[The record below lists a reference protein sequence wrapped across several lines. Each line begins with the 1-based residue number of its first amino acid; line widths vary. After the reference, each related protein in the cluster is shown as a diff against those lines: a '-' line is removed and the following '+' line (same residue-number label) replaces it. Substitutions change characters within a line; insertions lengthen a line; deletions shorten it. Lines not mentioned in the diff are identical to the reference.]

1 MRIIRL
7 LRPLFLV
14 LSLLFVQQGAAM
26 HGISHVLAEQTQD
39 QSPPQDHACELC
51 AAYAQIGSALGS
63 SDVRF
68 DFAAPCSN
76 AHHFFDTASHP
87 ASCAAFAARA
97 PPAA

>member
-14 LSLLFVQQGAAM
+14 LALLFVQQGAAM
-26 HGISHVLAEQTQD
+26 HGISHVLAEQD

-51 AAYAQIGSALGS
+51 AAYAQIANALGS
-63 SDVRF
+63 SEVRF
-68 DFAAPCSN
+68 DFAEPSAN
-76 AHHFFDTASHP
+76 AYPFLDTASHP